1 MRGAQTPV
9 QQTIA
14 IVDCGSGNSE
24 RVQRAYE
31 DLGARAFV
39 VGDDIKR
46 LAQADRIIL
55 TDAGAFPD
63 AMRHLRT
70 RGLDEALS
78 YEVLE
83 GGVPF
88 FGIGLGM
95 QLMAAV
101 SDELTETKGLGWVD
115 ARVVPLRPTES
126 DQPNP
131 HTGWNEVWP
140 VCASP
145 LFDGIRP
152 GEAFHFL
159 HSFHVAC
166 AEDYEVLATTPHR
179 GRFVSAIQRGHMFGV
194 QFHPE
199 TSGPTGLRLLENFLS
214 V

>member
-1 MRGAQTPV
+1 MRGAQTQV
-9 QQTIA
+9 QHTIA
-14 IVDCGSGNSE
+14 IVDCGSGNIE

-31 DLGARAFV
+31 DLGARAIV
-39 VGDDIKR
+39 VADDVR
-46 LAQADRIIL
+46 LLARADRIIL

-78 YEVLE
+78 REVLE

-88 FGIGLGM
+88 LGIGLGM
-95 QLMAAV
+95 QLIAAV
-101 SDELTETKGLGWVD
+101 SDELTETKGLGWID
-115 ARVVPLRPTES
+115 ARAVPLTPTEADRPT
-126 DQPNP
+126 P

-152 GEAFHFL
+152 GEVFDFL
-159 HSFHVAC
+159 HSFHVVC

-179 GRFVSAIQRGHMFGV
+179 GRFVSAIQCGHVFGV

>member
-1 MRGAQTPV
+1 M
-9 QQTIA
+9 
-14 IVDCGSGNSE
+14 S
-24 RVQRAYE
+24 
-31 DLGARAFV
+31 DLGARTIV
-39 VGDDIKR
+39 VGDDVKR

-55 TDAGAFPD
+55 PDAGAFPD
-63 AMRHLRT
+63 AMRQLRT

-88 FGIGLGM
+88 LGIGLGM

-115 ARVVPLRPTES
+115 ARVVPVRPIEADRLT
-126 DQPNP
+126 P

-159 HSFHVAC
+159 HSFHVVC
-166 AEDYEVLATTPHR
+166 AEDYEVLATTPYR